1 MGLRILFLVMIALA
15 VLQTEVQAQEQAS
28 GLAKENPQEIRVRVH
43 QKIKSFDFHA
53 TGLSVQGKAAIEPVA
68 IPVEKSYR
76 VILKNNLWIVQ
87 RPAPQQA
94 DVIRSRYLELS
105 ADVIESLG
113 KWYSQKILLIAKNG
127 GAFDVVAE
135 MPVEQYLVG
144 VVSSEMPMHWPLE
157 ALKAQA
163 VSARSYAYATILERK
178 HREFHVE
185 ATVLDQVFR
194 VLSPMQ
200 WTSPSLAKVVEAVR
214 TTRGEVVSDASG
226 RVVKA
231 FYHSHCGGRTVDA
244 QFVWGGRGLG
254 TAVDKSCALS
264 EAGKWKTSVSA
275 EEIRNKLG
283 GPEKIG
289 EIASIQAMTN
299 REGDSVWIGL
309 ASGKVLRLRGN
320 DFRSKLGYALIASTQ
335 FHAKKVGDQF
345 SFEGRGRGH
354 GVGLCQYGARAMALQ
369 SKSYREILRH
379 YYPLS
384 SGLKDLQRL

>member
-15 VLQTEVQAQEQAS
+15 MLQTEVQAEETNQINNQ
-28 GLAKENPQEIRVRVH
+28 PEIRVRVH
-43 QKIKSFDFHA
+43 QKVTAFDFHA

-68 IPVEKSYR
+68 IPAEKSYR

-87 RPAPQQA
+87 RPAPQKA
-94 DVIRSRYLELS
+94 DVLRARYLELS
-105 ADVIESLG
+105 ANVIESGG
-113 KWYSQKILLIAKNG
+113 KWYSQKLLFIAKKSD
-127 GAFDVVAE
+127 AFDVIAE

-144 VVSSEMPMHWPLE
+144 VVSSEMPMHWPVE

-163 VSARSYAYATILERK
+163 VAARSYAYATIRERR

-200 WTSPSLAKVVEAVR
+200 WTSQKLAKVIEAVR
-214 TTRGEVVSDASG
+214 TTRGEVVNDASG

-244 QFVWGGRGLG
+244 KFVWGGRGLG

-264 EAGKWKTSVSA
+264 EAGKWKTSVS
-275 EEIRNKLG
+275 EEIIREKLG
-283 GPEKIG
+283 TGK
-289 EIASIQAMTN
+289 IASIQAITN
-299 REGDSVWIGL
+299 KDGDSVWIGL

-335 FHAKKVGDQF
+335 FHATRVGDQF
-345 SFEGRGRGH
+345 AFEGQGRGH
-354 GVGLCQYGARAMALQ
+354 GVGLCQHGARAMALQ
-369 SKSYREILRH
+369 KKSYREILHH

-384 SGLKDLQRL
+384 SALTSRQQL